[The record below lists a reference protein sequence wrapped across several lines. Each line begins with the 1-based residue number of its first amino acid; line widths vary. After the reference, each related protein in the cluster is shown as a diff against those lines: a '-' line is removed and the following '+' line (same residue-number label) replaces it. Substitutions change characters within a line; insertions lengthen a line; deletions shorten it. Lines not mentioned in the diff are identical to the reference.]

1 MAARHVQAVASDGTR
16 LWWRA
21 AGSGAPSVVLT
32 DGIACAGFVWKRL
45 EPALARSWRVIRW
58 NYRGH
63 GQSDPPRD
71 PARVTVEDHARDLLA
86 VLDAA
91 GEGRAVLAGHSMGV
105 QVVLE
110 AHRQAPERVAA
121 LLLVCGSP
129 GRVLETFHDSTLLA
143 RVFPYARALVETF
156 PEAARWAFRHLV
168 PTEIA
173 YQLGSRLETNH
184 RLVRR
189 EDLFPYLDEV
199 AAMDP
204 RLLARMLEA
213 ASRHDAEPH
222 LARVDVPTL
231 VVAGERDTWTPFW
244 LSRRMAGEIP
254 GAELLVLPGGTHVGP
269 LEHPE
274 LLALR
279 VEEFLRRHFPAEPA
293 RSRAL
298 PREPRPRRA
307 RTRSP
312 RTS

>member
-1 MAARHVQAVASDGTR
+1 MAGRQGQARASDGTR
-16 LWWRA
+16 LWWHA
-21 AGSGAPSVVLT
+21 SGAGSPAVALT
-32 DGIACAGFVWKRL
+32 DGIACAGFIWKHL

-63 GQSDPPRD
+63 GRSDPPRD
-71 PARVTVEDHARDLLA
+71 ASRVEVEDHARDLLA

-91 GEGRAVLAGHSMGV
+91 GERRAVLAGHSMGV

-110 AHRQAPERVAA
+110 AHRQAPQRVAG

-129 GRVLETFHDSTLLA
+129 GHLLDTFHDSSLLSHA
-143 RVFPYARALVETF
+143 FPYLRALVEAF
-156 PEAARWAFRHLV
+156 PEAARWVFRRLV
-168 PTEIA
+168 PTELA

-199 AAMDP
+199 SAMDP
-204 RLLARMLEA
+204 TLFVRMLEA

-222 LARVDVPTL
+222 LPEVDVPAL
-231 VVAGERDTWTPFW
+231 VVAGEADTWTPYW
-244 LSRRMAGEIP
+244 LSQRMAAAIR
-254 GAELLVLPGGTHVGP
+254 GAELLVLRGGSHVGP

-279 VEEFLRRHFPAEPA
+279 VESFLRRRVSAGPE
-293 RSRAL
+293 
-298 PREPRPRRA
+298 RPRRPRSRPR
-307 RTRSP
+307 RTR
-312 RTS
+312 RRA

>member
-1 MAARHVQAVASDGTR
+1 MAARHGQALASDGTR

-21 AGSGAPSVVLT
+21 SGAGSPAVALT
-32 DGIACAGFVWKRL
+32 DGIACAGFVWKHL
-45 EPALARSWRVIRW
+45 EPALARWWRVIRW

-63 GQSDPPRD
+63 GRSDPPRD
-71 PARVTVEDHARDLLA
+71 PSRVAVEDHARDLLA

-91 GEGRAVLAGHSMGV
+91 GERRAVLAGHSMGV

-110 AHRQAPERVAA
+110 AHRQAPERVAG

-129 GRVLETFHDSTLLA
+129 GRVLDTFHDSTLLRRA
-143 RVFPYARALVETF
+143 FPYARALVEAF
-156 PEAARWAFRHLV
+156 PEAARWVFRRLV
-168 PTEIA
+168 PTELA

-199 AAMDP
+199 SAMDP
-204 RLLARMLEA
+204 ALFVRMLDA
-213 ASRHDAEPH
+213 ASRHDAEAH
-222 LARVDVPTL
+222 LPRVDVPTL

-244 LSRRMAGEIP
+244 LSQRMAAAIP
-254 GAELLVLPGGTHVGP
+254 GAELLVLRGGSHVGP

-279 VEEFLRRHFPAEPA
+279 VESFLRRRLPPGPERPRPP
-293 RSRAL
+293 RSR
-298 PREPRPRRA
+298 PRA
-307 RTRSP
+307 RTR
-312 RTS
+312 RRA